1 MRYSKAQALKNI
13 KKNLRSGETVPTSHF
28 KERMAQRKVSMQ
40 DVIYILKKGAIFI
53 EPELDIK
60 INQWKY
66 KVEGKTIDGEPLA
79 IVIGLEAQRN
89 TLITCMRG

>member
-1 MRYSKAQALKNI
+1 M
-13 KKNLRSGETVPTSHF
+13 PTSHF

-40 DVIYILKKGAIFI
+40 DVIYILKNGAILD

-60 INQWKY
+60 INRWKY
-66 KVEGKTIDGEPLA
+66 KVEGKTIDGEPLV
-79 IVIGLEAQRN
+79 IVVGLEALRN